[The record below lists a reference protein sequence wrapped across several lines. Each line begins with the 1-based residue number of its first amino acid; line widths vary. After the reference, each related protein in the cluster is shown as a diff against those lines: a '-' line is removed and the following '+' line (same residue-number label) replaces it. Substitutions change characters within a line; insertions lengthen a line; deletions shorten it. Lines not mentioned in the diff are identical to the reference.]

1 MKFKPFFGQEEI
13 MTLKSAKDK
22 LQNIIEE
29 LRTKID
35 KNEITASEFSF
46 LSIYNFGCSIGA
58 YYPDGGEIIL
68 IELNDRIDD
77 LKTPSPRLTF
87 ERGN

>member
-1 MKFKPFFGQEEI
+1 
-13 MTLKSAKDK
+13 MTLKSAKDT
-22 LQNIIEE
+22 LHDIIEE

-35 KNEITASEFSF
+35 KNEITAAEFSF

-58 YYPDGGEIIL
+58 YYPEGGEIIL
-68 IELNDRIDD
+68 RELLTRLDD
-77 LKTPSPRLTF
+77 LKTPSPRIIF